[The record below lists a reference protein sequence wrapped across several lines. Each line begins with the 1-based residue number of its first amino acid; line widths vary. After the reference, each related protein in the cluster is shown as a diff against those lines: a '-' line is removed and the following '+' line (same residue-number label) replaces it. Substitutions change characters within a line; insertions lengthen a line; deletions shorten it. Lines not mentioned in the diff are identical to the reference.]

1 MIKFDAFTKTPLAHR
16 GLHDAHLSEN
26 SLGAFKA
33 AVDHGYGIEMDV
45 HTLKDGG
52 LVVVH
57 DNNLKRVTG
66 FDVNVEDL
74 SEADL
79 KRYPLLIGGETI
91 PTFKQLL
98 EVVAG
103 KVPLLVELKVTG
115 DFNPELPKRVLF
127 ALEGYPHPENIA
139 LESFQPYCM
148 KWLREN
154 TIKYPLGQLASNKL
168 DGQTK
173 MVQWL
178 FRTLFVCYI
187 SKPDFVAYDILY
199 MPSRFVKRARRRG
212 HPIVAWTVDTMEKY
226 ELSRKY
232 ADNVIFENIRPDSK
246 Y

>member
-1 MIKFDAFTKTPLAHR
+1 MANFDHFTKTPLAHR
-16 GLHDAHLSEN
+16 GLHDTNLCEN

-33 AVDHGYGIEMDV
+33 AVAHGYGIELDV

-74 SEADL
+74 NAEDL
-79 KRYPLLIGGETI
+79 KKYPLLIGGEII

-98 EVVAG
+98 SVVKG

-115 DFNPELPKRVLF
+115 EFNPELPRRVLK
-127 ALEGYPHPENIA
+127 ALEGYPNPENIA

-148 KWLREN
+148 RWLKEN
-154 TIKYPLGQLASNKL
+154 SIKFPLGQLASAKL

-173 MVQWL
+173 LIQWL
-178 FRTLFVCYI
+178 FRTLRVCKI
-187 SKPDFVAYDILY
+187 SKPDFVAYDITYL
-199 MPSRFVKRARRRG
+199 PNRFVTRAKKKG
-212 HPIVAWTVDTMEKY
+212 IPVIAWTIDTKEKY
-226 ELSRKY
+226 ELAKKVS
-232 ADNVIFENIRPDSK
+232 DNVIFEKIRP
-246 Y
+246 

>member
-1 MIKFDAFTKTPLAHR
+1 MIKFDSFSKTPLAHR
-16 GLHDAHLSEN
+16 GLHDTNLSEN
-26 SLGAFKA
+26 SLGAFKE
-33 AVDHGYGIEMDV
+33 AVNHGYGIEMDV

-52 LVVVH
+52 LAVVH

-74 SEADL
+74 AEEDL
-79 KRYPLLIGGETI
+79 KKYPLLIGGETI

-115 DFNPELPKRVLF
+115 DFNPELPKRVLK
-127 ALEGYPHPENIA
+127 ALEGYPNPENIA

-148 KWLREN
+148 KWLRQN
-154 TIKYPLGQLASNKL
+154 TNEYPLGQLASSKL
-168 DGQTK
+168 DGQSK

-178 FRTLFVCYI
+178 FRTLRVCKI
-187 SKPDFVAYDILY
+187 SKPDFIAYDVIYL
-199 MPSRFVKRARRRG
+199 PNRFVKRARKKG
-212 HPIVAWTVDTMEKY
+212 YPIVSWTVNSLEKY
-226 ELSRKY
+226 ELSRKI
-232 ADNVIFENIRPDSK
+232 ADTVIFEQIRPSDK